1 MIPTMTGCQPQTVT
15 KTVTEKVDKTEVVRE
30 AAATWLEA
38 LPKEG
43 ELASRVIAVADVQ
56 KRIDAG
62 GTDIQL
68 VDVRKPEDYAIGHVA
83 GAINIPY
90 TTAAD
95 EASIKQLDDGKL
107 IIVICYSGMTADS
120 TSTIWGMM
128 GFETAALKGG
138 MTQGGA
144 LTQTVGDQP

>member
-1 MIPTMTGCQPQTVT
+1 
-15 KTVTEKVDKTEVVRE
+15 
-30 AAATWLEA
+30 
-38 LPKEG
+38 
-43 ELASRVIAVADVQ
+43 VQ